1 MRIVE
6 AVRVGLRAAG
16 VVSDL
21 YRLAPE
27 AVDVLQSGAR
37 LVKDVRKAA
46 PDGLT
51 AAEREALAAGGRRFG
66 EELAQAI
73 EAAPVMQG

>member
-1 MRIVE
+1 MRVRGIGKRRRRERVMRIVE

-37 LVKDVRKAA
+37 LV
-46 PDGLT
+46 
-51 AAEREALAAGGRRFG
+51 
-66 EELAQAI
+66 
-73 EAAPVMQG
+73 